1 MKFIY
6 LFLYLTRK
14 QIQSCEDICEVC
26 SLSSIIFTKYL
37 IYRSICTGSINSTYL
52 PEILSCSY
60 CLDYN
65 SLKRKSCLS
74 DELVLNSCTN
84 SQICGNSYF
93 DSEKGSFKLEKPTK
107 STICKWNIDLRNR
120 RKNINKVEIEFGNGQ
135 TGALV
140 IFSYLMARNLDN
152 DERNERITEV
162 VNITEGSM
170 NKEIELDD
178 CNYIVVMYSTPNF
191 DIRYSPIT
199 LKWNDQSS
207 SQDLTTI
214 LLSVYLSMSA
224 LSCIILFCIC
234 YRCRSRS
241 RIQRLQNSRTRTQ
254 SRLSVSQPPINQETT
269 IVSERAIEQ
278 LYPKAL
284 FQYEMLE
291 LGDSICCIC
300 FEK

>member
-1 MKFIY
+1 
-6 LFLYLTRK
+6 
-14 QIQSCEDICEVC
+14 
-26 SLSSIIFTKYL
+26 
-37 IYRSICTGSINSTYL
+37 
-52 PEILSCSY
+52 
-60 CLDYN
+60 
-65 SLKRKSCLS
+65 
-74 DELVLNSCTN
+74 
-84 SQICGNSYF
+84 
-93 DSEKGSFKLEKPTK
+93 
-107 STICKWNIDLRNR
+107 
-120 RKNINKVEIEFGNGQ
+120 
-135 TGALV
+135 
-140 IFSYLMARNLDN
+140 MARNLDN

-199 LKWNDQSS
+199 LKWNDQSLS
-207 SQDLTTI
+207 PNLTTMF
-214 LLSVYLSMSA
+214 LSTSLSMLA
-224 LSCIILFCIC
+224 LSCILLFCIC